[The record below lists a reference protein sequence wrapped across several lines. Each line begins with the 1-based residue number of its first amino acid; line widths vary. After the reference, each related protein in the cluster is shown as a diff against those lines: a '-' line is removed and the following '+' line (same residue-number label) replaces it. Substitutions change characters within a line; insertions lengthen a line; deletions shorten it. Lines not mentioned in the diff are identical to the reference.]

1 MKRLQS
7 FKWRL
12 ARPVLIA
19 AALLTVAG
27 SVTAAELPKSPEVM
41 KTGKLTV
48 ANTLEYAPFEFTGED
63 GKPTG
68 VNIELAAEAARQ
80 LGVELDLVRI
90 PFTSMIPGL
99 AAGRFKISWETF
111 SPTEDRLK
119 QVDFVVFLKAGT
131 VASTTREKAAAF
143 GTENNLCGK
152 RVGIVAGNVADFT
165 ADKLNKVCKE
175 AGLPEISKAVFPEAK
190 DIVQAVLSGRVDARL
205 DDATSSGYY
214 EVISGG
220 KLVVVKGLYD
230 MSPLG
235 IAVPKGDTE
244 TAEMMRAVLQ
254 VMIENGTYQKVM
266 AKYGLTSAMVDKA
279 YIVDSMDKV
288 RK

>member
-1 MKRLQS
+1 MERPQS
-7 FKWRL
+7 YKGKLVFL
-12 ARPVLIA
+12 ALIA
-19 AALLTVAG
+19 LALLIGAN
-27 SVTAAELPKSPEVM
+27 SVTAVELFKSQEV
-41 KTGKLTV
+41 KTTGKLTV
-48 ANTLEYAPFEFTGED
+48 ANTLEYAPFEFIGED

-68 VNIELAAEAARQ
+68 VNIELAAEAARL
-80 LGVELDLVRI
+80 LGVELDLVRM

-99 AAGRFKISWETF
+99 AAERFKISWETF
-111 SPTEDRLK
+111 SPTEERLK
-119 QVDFVVFLKAGT
+119 QVDFVIFLKAGT
-131 VASTTREKAAAF
+131 VASTTKEKAALF

-152 RVGIVAGNVADFT
+152 RLGMVAGNVADFT
-165 ADKLNKVCKE
+165 ADKLNEICKE
-175 AGLPEISKAVFPEAK
+175 SGLPEITKAVFPEAK
-190 DIVQAVLSGRVDARL
+190 DIVQAVLAGRVDARF

-230 MSPLG
+230 VSPLG

-254 VMIENGTYQKVM
+254 SMIENGAYQKIM
-266 AKYGLTSAMVDKA
+266 AKYGLTNAMIDEA

-288 RK
+288 RQ

>member
-1 MKRLQS
+1 MKRLQL
-7 FKWRL
+7 FKRRL
-12 ARPVLIA
+12 SRQVLIA
-19 AALLTVAG
+19 LALLIVTG

-41 KTGKLTV
+41 EAGKLTV

-68 VNIELAAEAARQ
+68 VNIELAAEAARL
-80 LGVELDLVRI
+80 LGVELDVVRI

-111 SPTEDRLK
+111 SPTEERLK
-119 QVDFVVFLKAGT
+119 QVDFVIFLKAGT
-131 VASTTREKAAAF
+131 VASTTREKAAEF
-143 GTENNLCGK
+143 NTENNLCGK

-165 ADKLNKVCKE
+165 ADKLNLACKD

-230 MSPLG
+230 VSPLG
-235 IAVPKGDTE
+235 LAVPKGDKE

-254 VMIENGTYQKVM
+254 AMIKNSTYQKVM
-266 AKYGLTSAMVDKA
+266 EKYGLTSAMVDEA
-279 YIVDSMDKV
+279 YIVDSMDKI